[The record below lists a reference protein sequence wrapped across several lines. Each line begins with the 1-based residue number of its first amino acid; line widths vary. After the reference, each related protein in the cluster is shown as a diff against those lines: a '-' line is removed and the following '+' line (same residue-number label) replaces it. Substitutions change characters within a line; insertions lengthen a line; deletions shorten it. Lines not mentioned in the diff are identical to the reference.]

1 MTSLFTSPV
10 AVSHWWLKEF
20 ITPGMMAVDAT
31 AGNGYDTAF
40 LADRV
45 GPSGRVFAF
54 DIQQEALKET
64 EKRLVKLGLRD
75 RVQLI
80 AAGHERLLEYVQSP
94 INAMVFNLGYRPRGD
109 KTIITRPET
118 TIEALKAG
126 MTLLAPSGLIVM
138 TVYVGHP
145 GGAEE
150 WTSLKQVIADLPS
163 EEWQVVKLRFVNRPE
178 HAPFNIGLQKI
189 G

>member
-1 MTSLFTSPV
+1 MTSLFKD
-10 AVSHWWLKEF
+10 AVSISHWWLGEY
-20 ITPGMMAVDAT
+20 IIPGMVVVDAT

-40 LADRV
+40 LAERV

-54 DIQQEALKET
+54 DIQQEALEVT
-64 EKRLVKLGLRD
+64 RKRLIDQGLED

-80 AAGHERLLEYVQSP
+80 AAGHENLLEFVHSP
-94 INAMVFNLGYRPRGD
+94 INAMVFNLGYLPRGN
-109 KTIITRPET
+109 KTIITRPDT
-118 TIEALKAG
+118 TIKALEAG
-126 MTLLAPSGLIVM
+126 MTLLVPTGLIVI

-150 WTSLKQVIADLPS
+150 WTSLEQFISSLPS
-163 EEWQVVKLRFVNRPE
+163 KEWQVVKLKFINRPE
-178 HAPFNIGLQKI
+178 HAPFNIGIQKI